1 MEMNWKKVSWNVLGI
16 VLGSF
21 MYACGISLFLDPN
34 NLAPGGLIGIAVI
47 LNRLLGLET
56 GTLFFLLNIPV
67 VCLGLWKFGPR
78 FIGSTFFAIAINSVF
93 TNDMA
98 GFGVVTTDPLLAS
111 LAGSILVGAGIAFVF
126 RSGATTGGI
135 DIIIKIIRMK
145 YKHLKTG
152 HLFLS
157 IDIVIV
163 VISGFVFQDFNLLDT
178 FSIRD
183 NIYLPL
189 VLSGKKLDYMQKKLE
204 PLAKMLGINDIL
216 DKFPYEVSG
225 GQKQR
230 AAVARA
236 VITDPKLILADEPTG
251 ALDSRSADELLR
263 LFNKI
268 NNQGQTILMVTH
280 STKAA
285 CSAKRVMFIKDGR
298 VFHQIYRGENTYE
311 EMYQKISQILT
322 LLATGGDRDE

>member
-78 FIGSTFFAIAINSVF
+78 FIGSTFFAIAINSMF

-163 VISGFVFQDFNLLDT
+163 VISGFVFQDFNIVMYALIAVVVSGRVIDYVLYGGDEAKLIYVISDHADQIADRILKEMSVGAT
-178 FSIRD
+178 FLKGQGAFTGND
-183 NIYLPL
+183 
-189 VLSGKKLDYMQKKLE
+189 KKVILCAVRKNQSPKLE
-204 PLAKMLGINDIL
+204 EIVKSEDKKAFLIISSAHEIYGEGYKDIY
-216 DKFPYEVSG
+216 KE
-225 GQKQR
+225 
-230 AAVARA
+230 
-236 VITDPKLILADEPTG
+236 KL
-251 ALDSRSADELLR
+251 
-263 LFNKI
+263 
-268 NNQGQTILMVTH
+268 
-280 STKAA
+280 
-285 CSAKRVMFIKDGR
+285 
-298 VFHQIYRGENTYE
+298 
-311 EMYQKISQILT
+311 
-322 LLATGGDRDE
+322 

>member
-163 VISGFVFQDFNLLDT
+163 VISGFVFQDFNIVMYALIAVVVSGRVIDYVLYGGDEAKLIYVISDHADQIADRILKEMSVGAT
-178 FSIRD
+178 FLKGQGAFTGNDKKVILCAVRKNQSPKLEEIVKSED
-183 NIYLPL
+183 KKAFLIISSAHEIYGEGYKNIY
-189 VLSGKKLDYMQKKLE
+189 KEKL
-204 PLAKMLGINDIL
+204 
-216 DKFPYEVSG
+216 
-225 GQKQR
+225 
-230 AAVARA
+230 
-236 VITDPKLILADEPTG
+236 
-251 ALDSRSADELLR
+251 
-263 LFNKI
+263 
-268 NNQGQTILMVTH
+268 
-280 STKAA
+280 
-285 CSAKRVMFIKDGR
+285 
-298 VFHQIYRGENTYE
+298 
-311 EMYQKISQILT
+311 
-322 LLATGGDRDE
+322 

>member
-1 MEMNWKKVSWNVLGI
+1 MEVNWKKVSWNVLGI

-56 GTLFFLLNIPV
+56 GTLFFVLNIPV

-78 FIGSTFFAIAINSVF
+78 FIGPTFFAIAIHSVF

-98 GFGVVTTDPLLAS
+98 GFGVVAPDPLLAS

-163 VISGFVFQDFNLLDT
+163 VISGFVFQDFNIVMYALIAVVVSGRVIDYVLYGGDEAKLIYVISDHADQIADRILKEMSVGAT
-178 FSIRD
+178 FLKGQGAFTGNDKKVILCAVRKNQSPKLEEIIKSED
-183 NIYLPL
+183 KKAFLIISSAHEIYGEGYKNIY
-189 VLSGKKLDYMQKKLE
+189 KEKL
-204 PLAKMLGINDIL
+204 
-216 DKFPYEVSG
+216 
-225 GQKQR
+225 
-230 AAVARA
+230 
-236 VITDPKLILADEPTG
+236 
-251 ALDSRSADELLR
+251 
-263 LFNKI
+263 
-268 NNQGQTILMVTH
+268 
-280 STKAA
+280 
-285 CSAKRVMFIKDGR
+285 
-298 VFHQIYRGENTYE
+298 
-311 EMYQKISQILT
+311 
-322 LLATGGDRDE
+322 

>member
-1 MEMNWKKVSWNVLGI
+1 MEVNWKKVSWNVLGI

-163 VISGFVFQDFNLLDT
+163 VISGFVFQDFNIVMYALIAVVVSGRVIDYVLYGGDEAKLIYVISDHADQIADRILKEMSVGAT
-178 FSIRD
+178 FLKGQGAFTGND
-183 NIYLPL
+183 
-189 VLSGKKLDYMQKKLE
+189 KKVILCAVRKNQSPKLE
-204 PLAKMLGINDIL
+204 EIVKSEDKKAFLIISSAHEIYGEGYKDIY
-216 DKFPYEVSG
+216 KE
-225 GQKQR
+225 
-230 AAVARA
+230 
-236 VITDPKLILADEPTG
+236 KL
-251 ALDSRSADELLR
+251 
-263 LFNKI
+263 
-268 NNQGQTILMVTH
+268 
-280 STKAA
+280 
-285 CSAKRVMFIKDGR
+285 
-298 VFHQIYRGENTYE
+298 
-311 EMYQKISQILT
+311 
-322 LLATGGDRDE
+322 

>member
-1 MEMNWKKVSWNVLGI
+1 
-16 VLGSF
+16 

-163 VISGFVFQDFNLLDT
+163 VISGFVFQDFNIVMYALIAVVVSGRVIDYVLYGGDEAKLIYVISDHADQIADRILKEMSVGAT
-178 FSIRD
+178 FLKGQGAFTGND
-183 NIYLPL
+183 
-189 VLSGKKLDYMQKKLE
+189 KKVILCAVRKNQSPKLE
-204 PLAKMLGINDIL
+204 EIVKSEDKKAFLIISSAHEIYGEGYKDIY
-216 DKFPYEVSG
+216 KE
-225 GQKQR
+225 
-230 AAVARA
+230 
-236 VITDPKLILADEPTG
+236 KL
-251 ALDSRSADELLR
+251 
-263 LFNKI
+263 
-268 NNQGQTILMVTH
+268 
-280 STKAA
+280 
-285 CSAKRVMFIKDGR
+285 
-298 VFHQIYRGENTYE
+298 
-311 EMYQKISQILT
+311 
-322 LLATGGDRDE
+322 

>member
-1 MEMNWKKVSWNVLGI
+1 MEVNWKKVSWNVLGI

-56 GTLFFLLNIPV
+56 GTLFFVLNIPV

-163 VISGFVFQDFNLLDT
+163 VISGFVFQDFNIVMYALIAVVVSGRVIDYVLYGGDEAKLIYVISDHADQIADRILKEMSVGAT
-178 FSIRD
+178 FLKGQGAFTGND
-183 NIYLPL
+183 
-189 VLSGKKLDYMQKKLE
+189 KKVILCAVRKNQSPKLE
-204 PLAKMLGINDIL
+204 EIVKSEDKKAFLIISSAHEIYGEGYKDIY
-216 DKFPYEVSG
+216 KE
-225 GQKQR
+225 
-230 AAVARA
+230 
-236 VITDPKLILADEPTG
+236 KL
-251 ALDSRSADELLR
+251 
-263 LFNKI
+263 
-268 NNQGQTILMVTH
+268 
-280 STKAA
+280 
-285 CSAKRVMFIKDGR
+285 
-298 VFHQIYRGENTYE
+298 
-311 EMYQKISQILT
+311 
-322 LLATGGDRDE
+322 

>member
-56 GTLFFLLNIPV
+56 GTLFFVLNIPV

-163 VISGFVFQDFNLLDT
+163 VISGFVFQDFNIVMYALIAVVVSGRVIDYVLYGGDEAKLIYVISDHADQIADRILKEMSVGAT
-178 FSIRD
+178 FLKGQGAFTGNDKKVILCAVRKNQSPKLEEIVKSED
-183 NIYLPL
+183 KKAFLIISSAHEIYGEGYKNIY
-189 VLSGKKLDYMQKKLE
+189 KEKL
-204 PLAKMLGINDIL
+204 
-216 DKFPYEVSG
+216 
-225 GQKQR
+225 
-230 AAVARA
+230 
-236 VITDPKLILADEPTG
+236 
-251 ALDSRSADELLR
+251 
-263 LFNKI
+263 
-268 NNQGQTILMVTH
+268 
-280 STKAA
+280 
-285 CSAKRVMFIKDGR
+285 
-298 VFHQIYRGENTYE
+298 
-311 EMYQKISQILT
+311 
-322 LLATGGDRDE
+322 

>member
-56 GTLFFLLNIPV
+56 GTLFFVLNIPV

-163 VISGFVFQDFNLLDT
+163 VISGFVFQDFNIVMYALIAVVVSGRVIDYVLYGGDEAKLIYVISDHADQIADRILKEMSVGAT
-178 FSIRD
+178 FLKGQGAFTGND
-183 NIYLPL
+183 
-189 VLSGKKLDYMQKKLE
+189 KKVILCAVRKNQSPKLE
-204 PLAKMLGINDIL
+204 EIVKSEDKKAFLIISSAHEIYGEGYKDIY
-216 DKFPYEVSG
+216 KE
-225 GQKQR
+225 
-230 AAVARA
+230 
-236 VITDPKLILADEPTG
+236 KL
-251 ALDSRSADELLR
+251 
-263 LFNKI
+263 
-268 NNQGQTILMVTH
+268 
-280 STKAA
+280 
-285 CSAKRVMFIKDGR
+285 
-298 VFHQIYRGENTYE
+298 
-311 EMYQKISQILT
+311 
-322 LLATGGDRDE
+322 

>member
-1 MEMNWKKVSWNVLGI
+1 MEVNWKKVSWNVLGI

-163 VISGFVFQDFNLLDT
+163 VISGFVFQDFNIVMYALIAVVVSGRVIDYVLYGGDEAKLIYVISDHADQIADRILKEMSVGVT
-178 FSIRD
+178 FLKGQGAFTGNDKKVILCAVRKNQSPKLEEIVKLED
-183 NIYLPL
+183 KKAFLIISSAHEIYGEGYKNIY
-189 VLSGKKLDYMQKKLE
+189 KEKL
-204 PLAKMLGINDIL
+204 
-216 DKFPYEVSG
+216 
-225 GQKQR
+225 
-230 AAVARA
+230 
-236 VITDPKLILADEPTG
+236 
-251 ALDSRSADELLR
+251 
-263 LFNKI
+263 
-268 NNQGQTILMVTH
+268 
-280 STKAA
+280 
-285 CSAKRVMFIKDGR
+285 
-298 VFHQIYRGENTYE
+298 
-311 EMYQKISQILT
+311 
-322 LLATGGDRDE
+322 

>member
-1 MEMNWKKVSWNVLGI
+1 MEVNWKKVSWNVLGI

-56 GTLFFLLNIPV
+56 GTLFFVLNIPV

-78 FIGSTFFAIAINSVF
+78 FIGSTFFAIAINSMF

-163 VISGFVFQDFNLLDT
+163 VISGFVFQDFNIVMYALIAVVVSGRVIDYVLYGGDEAKLIYVISDHADQIADRILKEMSVGAT
-178 FSIRD
+178 FLKGQGAFTGND
-183 NIYLPL
+183 
-189 VLSGKKLDYMQKKLE
+189 KKVILCAVRKNQSPKLE
-204 PLAKMLGINDIL
+204 EIVKSEDKKAFLIISSAHEIYGEGYKDIY
-216 DKFPYEVSG
+216 KE
-225 GQKQR
+225 
-230 AAVARA
+230 
-236 VITDPKLILADEPTG
+236 KL
-251 ALDSRSADELLR
+251 
-263 LFNKI
+263 
-268 NNQGQTILMVTH
+268 
-280 STKAA
+280 
-285 CSAKRVMFIKDGR
+285 
-298 VFHQIYRGENTYE
+298 
-311 EMYQKISQILT
+311 
-322 LLATGGDRDE
+322 

>member
-1 MEMNWKKVSWNVLGI
+1 MEVNWKKVSWNVLGI

-56 GTLFFLLNIPV
+56 GTLFFVLNIPV

-98 GFGVVTTDPLLAS
+98 GFGVVTTDPFLAS

-163 VISGFVFQDFNLLDT
+163 VISGFVFQDFNIVMYALIAVVVSGRVIDYVLYGGDEAKLIYVISDHADQIADRILKEMSVGAT
-178 FSIRD
+178 FLKGQGAFTGNDKKVILCAVRKNQSPKLEEIVKSED
-183 NIYLPL
+183 KKAFLIISSAHEIYGEGYKNIY
-189 VLSGKKLDYMQKKLE
+189 KEKL
-204 PLAKMLGINDIL
+204 
-216 DKFPYEVSG
+216 
-225 GQKQR
+225 
-230 AAVARA
+230 
-236 VITDPKLILADEPTG
+236 
-251 ALDSRSADELLR
+251 
-263 LFNKI
+263 
-268 NNQGQTILMVTH
+268 
-280 STKAA
+280 
-285 CSAKRVMFIKDGR
+285 
-298 VFHQIYRGENTYE
+298 
-311 EMYQKISQILT
+311 
-322 LLATGGDRDE
+322 

>member
-163 VISGFVFQDFNLLDT
+163 VISGFVFQDFNIVMYALIAVVVSGRVIDYVLYGGDEAKLIYVISDHADQIADRILKEMSVGAT
-178 FSIRD
+178 FLKGQGAFTGND
-183 NIYLPL
+183 
-189 VLSGKKLDYMQKKLE
+189 KKVILCAVRKNHSPKLE
-204 PLAKMLGINDIL
+204 EIVKSEDKKAFLIISSAHEIYGEGYKDIY
-216 DKFPYEVSG
+216 KE
-225 GQKQR
+225 
-230 AAVARA
+230 
-236 VITDPKLILADEPTG
+236 KL
-251 ALDSRSADELLR
+251 
-263 LFNKI
+263 
-268 NNQGQTILMVTH
+268 
-280 STKAA
+280 
-285 CSAKRVMFIKDGR
+285 
-298 VFHQIYRGENTYE
+298 
-311 EMYQKISQILT
+311 
-322 LLATGGDRDE
+322 

>member
-1 MEMNWKKVSWNVLGI
+1 MEVNWKKVSWNVLGI

-163 VISGFVFQDFNLLDT
+163 VISGFVFQDFNIVMYALIAVVVSGRVIDYVLYGGDEAKLIYVISDHADQIADRILKEMSVGAT
-178 FSIRD
+178 FLKGQGAFTGNDKKVILCAVRKNQSPKLEEIVKLED
-183 NIYLPL
+183 KKAFLIISSAHEIYGEGYKNIY
-189 VLSGKKLDYMQKKLE
+189 KEKL
-204 PLAKMLGINDIL
+204 
-216 DKFPYEVSG
+216 
-225 GQKQR
+225 
-230 AAVARA
+230 
-236 VITDPKLILADEPTG
+236 
-251 ALDSRSADELLR
+251 
-263 LFNKI
+263 
-268 NNQGQTILMVTH
+268 
-280 STKAA
+280 
-285 CSAKRVMFIKDGR
+285 
-298 VFHQIYRGENTYE
+298 
-311 EMYQKISQILT
+311 
-322 LLATGGDRDE
+322 

>member
-1 MEMNWKKVSWNVLGI
+1 MEVNWKKVSWNVLGI

-56 GTLFFLLNIPV
+56 GTLFFVLNIPV

-98 GFGVVTTDPLLAS
+98 GFGVVTTDPFLAS

-163 VISGFVFQDFNLLDT
+163 VISGFVFQDFNIVMYALIAVVVSGRVIDYVLYGGDEAKLIYVISDHADQIADRILKEMRVGAT
-178 FSIRD
+178 FLKGQGAFTGNDKKVILCAVRKNQSPKLEEIVKSED
-183 NIYLPL
+183 KKAFLIISSAHEIYGEGYKNIY
-189 VLSGKKLDYMQKKLE
+189 KEKL
-204 PLAKMLGINDIL
+204 
-216 DKFPYEVSG
+216 
-225 GQKQR
+225 
-230 AAVARA
+230 
-236 VITDPKLILADEPTG
+236 
-251 ALDSRSADELLR
+251 
-263 LFNKI
+263 
-268 NNQGQTILMVTH
+268 
-280 STKAA
+280 
-285 CSAKRVMFIKDGR
+285 
-298 VFHQIYRGENTYE
+298 
-311 EMYQKISQILT
+311 
-322 LLATGGDRDE
+322 

>member
-163 VISGFVFQDFNLLDT
+163 VISGFVFQDFNIVMYALIAVVVSGRVIDYVLYGGDEAKLIYVISDHADQIADRILKEMSVGAT
-178 FSIRD
+178 FLKGQGAFTGNDKKVILCAVRKNQSPKLEEIVKLED
-183 NIYLPL
+183 KKAFLIISSAHEIYGEGYKNIY
-189 VLSGKKLDYMQKKLE
+189 KEKL
-204 PLAKMLGINDIL
+204 
-216 DKFPYEVSG
+216 
-225 GQKQR
+225 
-230 AAVARA
+230 
-236 VITDPKLILADEPTG
+236 
-251 ALDSRSADELLR
+251 
-263 LFNKI
+263 
-268 NNQGQTILMVTH
+268 
-280 STKAA
+280 
-285 CSAKRVMFIKDGR
+285 
-298 VFHQIYRGENTYE
+298 
-311 EMYQKISQILT
+311 
-322 LLATGGDRDE
+322 

>member
-163 VISGFVFQDFNLLDT
+163 VISGFVFQDFNIVMYALIAVVVSGRVIDYVLYGGDEAKLIYVISDHADQIADRILKEMSVGAT
-178 FSIRD
+178 FLKGQGAFTGND
-183 NIYLPL
+183 
-189 VLSGKKLDYMQKKLE
+189 KKVILCAVRKNQSPKLE
-204 PLAKMLGINDIL
+204 EIVKSEDKKAFLIISSAHEIYGEGYKDIY
-216 DKFPYEVSG
+216 KE
-225 GQKQR
+225 
-230 AAVARA
+230 
-236 VITDPKLILADEPTG
+236 KL
-251 ALDSRSADELLR
+251 
-263 LFNKI
+263 
-268 NNQGQTILMVTH
+268 
-280 STKAA
+280 
-285 CSAKRVMFIKDGR
+285 
-298 VFHQIYRGENTYE
+298 
-311 EMYQKISQILT
+311 
-322 LLATGGDRDE
+322 

>member
-1 MEMNWKKVSWNVLGI
+1 MEVNWKKVSWNVLGI

-56 GTLFFLLNIPV
+56 GTLFFVLNIPV

-163 VISGFVFQDFNLLDT
+163 VISGFVFQDFNIVMYALIAVVVSGRVIDYVLYGGDEAKLIYVISDHADQIADRILKEMSVGAT
-178 FSIRD
+178 FLKGQGAFTGNDKKVILCAVRKNQSPKLEEIIKSED
-183 NIYLPL
+183 KKAFLIISSAHEIYGEGYKNIY
-189 VLSGKKLDYMQKKLE
+189 KEKL
-204 PLAKMLGINDIL
+204 
-216 DKFPYEVSG
+216 
-225 GQKQR
+225 
-230 AAVARA
+230 
-236 VITDPKLILADEPTG
+236 
-251 ALDSRSADELLR
+251 
-263 LFNKI
+263 
-268 NNQGQTILMVTH
+268 
-280 STKAA
+280 
-285 CSAKRVMFIKDGR
+285 
-298 VFHQIYRGENTYE
+298 
-311 EMYQKISQILT
+311 
-322 LLATGGDRDE
+322 

>member
-1 MEMNWKKVSWNVLGI
+1 MEVNWKKVSWNVLGI

-98 GFGVVTTDPLLAS
+98 GFGVVTTDPFLAS

-163 VISGFVFQDFNLLDT
+163 VISGFVFQDFNIVMYALIAVVVSGRVIDYVLYGGDEAKLIYVISDHADQIADRILKEMSVGAT
-178 FSIRD
+178 FLKGQGAFTGNDKKVILCAVRKNQSPKLEEIVKSED
-183 NIYLPL
+183 KKAFLIISSAHEIYGEGYKNIY
-189 VLSGKKLDYMQKKLE
+189 KEKL
-204 PLAKMLGINDIL
+204 
-216 DKFPYEVSG
+216 
-225 GQKQR
+225 
-230 AAVARA
+230 
-236 VITDPKLILADEPTG
+236 
-251 ALDSRSADELLR
+251 
-263 LFNKI
+263 
-268 NNQGQTILMVTH
+268 
-280 STKAA
+280 
-285 CSAKRVMFIKDGR
+285 
-298 VFHQIYRGENTYE
+298 
-311 EMYQKISQILT
+311 
-322 LLATGGDRDE
+322 

>member
-1 MEMNWKKVSWNVLGI
+1 MEVNWKKVSWNVLGI

-163 VISGFVFQDFNLLDT
+163 VISGFVFQDFNIVMYALIAVVVSGRVIDYVLYGGDEAKLIYVISDHADQIADRILKEMSVGAT
-178 FSIRD
+178 FLKGQGAFTGNDKKVILCAVRKNQSPKLEEIVKSED
-183 NIYLPL
+183 KKAFLIISSAHEIYGEGYKNIY
-189 VLSGKKLDYMQKKLE
+189 KEKL
-204 PLAKMLGINDIL
+204 
-216 DKFPYEVSG
+216 
-225 GQKQR
+225 
-230 AAVARA
+230 
-236 VITDPKLILADEPTG
+236 
-251 ALDSRSADELLR
+251 
-263 LFNKI
+263 
-268 NNQGQTILMVTH
+268 
-280 STKAA
+280 
-285 CSAKRVMFIKDGR
+285 
-298 VFHQIYRGENTYE
+298 
-311 EMYQKISQILT
+311 
-322 LLATGGDRDE
+322 

>member
-145 YKHLKTG
+145 YKHLKSG

-163 VISGFVFQDFNLLDT
+163 VISGFVFQDFNIVMYALIAVVVSGRVIDYVLYGGDEAKLIYVISDHADQIADRILKEMSVGAT
-178 FSIRD
+178 FLKGQGAFTGNDKKVILCAVRKNQSPKLEEIVKSED
-183 NIYLPL
+183 KKAFLIISSAHEIYGEGYKNIY
-189 VLSGKKLDYMQKKLE
+189 KEKL
-204 PLAKMLGINDIL
+204 
-216 DKFPYEVSG
+216 
-225 GQKQR
+225 
-230 AAVARA
+230 
-236 VITDPKLILADEPTG
+236 
-251 ALDSRSADELLR
+251 
-263 LFNKI
+263 
-268 NNQGQTILMVTH
+268 
-280 STKAA
+280 
-285 CSAKRVMFIKDGR
+285 
-298 VFHQIYRGENTYE
+298 
-311 EMYQKISQILT
+311 
-322 LLATGGDRDE
+322 

>member
-98 GFGVVTTDPLLAS
+98 GFGVVTTDPFLAS

-163 VISGFVFQDFNLLDT
+163 VISGFVFQDFNIVMYALIAVVVSGRVIDYVLYGGDEAKLIYVISDHADQIADRILKEMSVGAT
-178 FSIRD
+178 FLKGQGAFTGNDKKVILCAVRKNQSPKLEEIVKSED
-183 NIYLPL
+183 KKAFLIISSAHEIYGEGYKNIY
-189 VLSGKKLDYMQKKLE
+189 KEKL
-204 PLAKMLGINDIL
+204 
-216 DKFPYEVSG
+216 
-225 GQKQR
+225 
-230 AAVARA
+230 
-236 VITDPKLILADEPTG
+236 
-251 ALDSRSADELLR
+251 
-263 LFNKI
+263 
-268 NNQGQTILMVTH
+268 
-280 STKAA
+280 
-285 CSAKRVMFIKDGR
+285 
-298 VFHQIYRGENTYE
+298 
-311 EMYQKISQILT
+311 
-322 LLATGGDRDE
+322 

>member
-1 MEMNWKKVSWNVLGI
+1 MEVNWKKVSWNVLGI

-56 GTLFFLLNIPV
+56 GTLFFVLNIPV

-163 VISGFVFQDFNLLDT
+163 VISGFVFQDFNIVMYALIAVVVSGRVIDYVLYGGDEAKLIYVISDHADQIADRILKEMSVGAT
-178 FSIRD
+178 FLKGQGAFTGNDKKVILCAVRKNQSPKLEEIVKSEDKKAFLIISRAHEIYGEGYK
-183 NIYLPL
+183 NIY
-189 VLSGKKLDYMQKKLE
+189 KEKL
-204 PLAKMLGINDIL
+204 
-216 DKFPYEVSG
+216 
-225 GQKQR
+225 
-230 AAVARA
+230 
-236 VITDPKLILADEPTG
+236 
-251 ALDSRSADELLR
+251 
-263 LFNKI
+263 
-268 NNQGQTILMVTH
+268 
-280 STKAA
+280 
-285 CSAKRVMFIKDGR
+285 
-298 VFHQIYRGENTYE
+298 
-311 EMYQKISQILT
+311 
-322 LLATGGDRDE
+322 

>member
-56 GTLFFLLNIPV
+56 GTLFFVLNIPV

-98 GFGVVTTDPLLAS
+98 GFGVVTTDPFLAS

-163 VISGFVFQDFNLLDT
+163 VISGFVFQDFNIVMYALIAVVVSGRVIDYVLYGGDEAKLIYVISDHADQIADRILKEMSVGAT
-178 FSIRD
+178 FLKGQGAFTGNDKKVILCAVRKNQSPKLEEIVKSED
-183 NIYLPL
+183 KKAFLIISSAHEIYGEGYKNIY
-189 VLSGKKLDYMQKKLE
+189 KEKL
-204 PLAKMLGINDIL
+204 
-216 DKFPYEVSG
+216 
-225 GQKQR
+225 
-230 AAVARA
+230 
-236 VITDPKLILADEPTG
+236 
-251 ALDSRSADELLR
+251 
-263 LFNKI
+263 
-268 NNQGQTILMVTH
+268 
-280 STKAA
+280 
-285 CSAKRVMFIKDGR
+285 
-298 VFHQIYRGENTYE
+298 
-311 EMYQKISQILT
+311 
-322 LLATGGDRDE
+322 